1 MGEKREGNHEYLEFG
16 IYHVAIIMD
25 GNGRWA
31 QARGKPRLEGHRQ
44 GVETVRMVVKE
55 TWDEKIPFLTLY
67 SFSTENWRRPINEV
81 QGLMQIFIEAIDR
94 YADELHQNQV
104 KVRFIGKK
112 EGFPGHLTE
121 RMENLEKLT
130 GQNQGLTLNLA
141 LNYGGRD
148 EIIRAFQKFLQSSLN
163 QEREI
168 GEDSFRQFLD
178 TENQP
183 DPDLLIRTGG
193 EKRLSNYLLWQLA
206 YSELYFTEILWPDF
220 SYQDYHQALAD
231 FISRKRRFGGLG

>member
-1 MGEKREGNHEYLEFG
+1 MGEKRERNHEYLEFG
-16 IYHVAIIMD
+16 IHHVAMIMD

-31 QARGKPRLEGHRQ
+31 QAQGKPRLEGHRQ

-81 QGLMQIFIEAIDR
+81 QGLMQIFVEAIDR
-94 YADELHQNQV
+94 FANELHQNQV

-112 EGFPGHLTE
+112 EGFPSHLIE
-121 RMENLEKLT
+121 RMESLENLTE
-130 GQNQGLTLNLA
+130 QNRGLTLNLA

-148 EIIRAFQKFLQSSLN
+148 EILRAFRKFLQDSSN
-163 QEREI
+163 QGKEMNE
-168 GEDSFRQFLD
+168 ETFRRYLD
-178 TENQP
+178 TGNQP

-206 YSELYFTEILWPDF
+206 YSELYFTDVLWPDF
-220 SYQDYHQALAD
+220 SSQDYHRALAD

>member
-1 MGEKREGNHEYLEFG
+1 MGEKRKGNHEYLEFG
-16 IYHVAIIMD
+16 IHHVAIIMD

-31 QARGKPRLEGHRQ
+31 QAQGKPRLEGHRR

-81 QGLMQIFIEAIDR
+81 QGLMQIFIEAIDC

-112 EGFPGHLTE
+112 EGFPDHLTE
-121 RMENLEKLT
+121 RMENLENLT
-130 GQNQGLTLNLA
+130 EQNQGLTLNLA

-148 EIIRAFQKFLQSSLN
+148 EIIRAFQKFLQIPLN
-163 QEREI
+163 QRGDI
-168 GEDSFRQFLD
+168 DEDSFRQYLD
-178 TENQP
+178 TGNQP

-206 YSELYFTEILWPDF
+206 YSELYFTEVLWPDF
-220 SYQDYHQALAD
+220 SSRDYHQALAD
-231 FISRKRRFGGLG
+231 FVSRKRKFGGLG

>member
-1 MGEKREGNHEYLEFG
+1 
-16 IYHVAIIMD
+16 
-25 GNGRWA
+25 
-31 QARGKPRLEGHRQ
+31 
-44 GVETVRMVVKE
+44 
-55 TWDEKIPFLTLY
+55 
-67 SFSTENWRRPINEV
+67 
-81 QGLMQIFIEAIDR
+81 
-94 YADELHQNQV
+94 
-104 KVRFIGKK
+104 
-112 EGFPGHLTE
+112 
-121 RMENLEKLT
+121 LT

>member
-1 MGEKREGNHEYLEFG
+1 
-16 IYHVAIIMD
+16 
-25 GNGRWA
+25 
-31 QARGKPRLEGHRQ
+31 
-44 GVETVRMVVKE
+44 MVVKE